1 MLSWADTS
9 ASFFFRAKFCMEGY
23 SMEGAESQI
32 MALGIRPKFK
42 KKGAYPV
49 LADLGCNTGHTTGEI
64 SHTVPVTCYTVPV
77 TIPYPRVR

>member
-9 ASFFFRAKFCMEGY
+9 ASFFFRAKFRMEGY

-32 MALGIRPKFK
+32 MALGIQPKFK

-49 LADLGCNTGHTTGEI
+49 LADLAELMANSMAG
-64 SHTVPVTCYTVPV
+64 SLVTQSFWFG
-77 TIPYPRVR
+77 